1 MANQPF
7 STSAD
12 YSLTIIP
19 LFILMGVFAVHARL
33 AQAGF
38 DLAARVLGRIEPE
51 DEAAVA
57 AGERLAAE
65 AALCAAEKG
74 ADFAMNKYNGPE
86 TVAS

>member
-1 MANQPF
+1 M
-7 STSAD
+7 S
-12 YSLTIIP
+12 
-19 LFILMGVFAVHARL
+19 
-33 AQAGF
+33 

-57 AGERLAAE
+57 AGEKLAAE